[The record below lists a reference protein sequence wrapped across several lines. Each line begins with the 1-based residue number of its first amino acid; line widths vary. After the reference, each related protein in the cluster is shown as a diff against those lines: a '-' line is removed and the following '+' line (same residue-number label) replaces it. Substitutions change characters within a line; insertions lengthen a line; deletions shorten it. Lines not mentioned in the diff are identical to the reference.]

1 MAFQDV
7 GAKDKSWLWS
17 KLTHEEIFELAFINV
32 MWKVADEEL
41 VAVRVTDD
49 PPALHVAR
57 LVLTSATYGR
67 QQQLKGSD
75 HQTFLNCIKKQQQ
88 QVNKNDQEPQ
98 NETFAMRGDWIVSL

>member
-7 GAKDKSWLWS
+7 GAKDKSWLCS

-98 NETFAMRGDWIVSL
+98 NETFAMRGD

>member
-1 MAFQDV
+1 MRCWWHSKML
-7 GAKDKSWLWS
+7 GEKDKCWLWS

-57 LVLTSATYGR
+57 LVLTSATYAR

-75 HQTFLNCIKKQQQ
+75 HRTFLNCIKKQ

-98 NETFAMRGDWIVSL
+98 NETFSMRGD